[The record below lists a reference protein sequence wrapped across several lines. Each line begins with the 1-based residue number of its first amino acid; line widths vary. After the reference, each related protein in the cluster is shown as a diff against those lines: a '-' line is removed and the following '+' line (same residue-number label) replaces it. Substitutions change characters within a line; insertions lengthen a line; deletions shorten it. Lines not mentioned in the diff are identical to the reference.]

1 MLNIVL
7 MKSQSLSLRSTQ
19 HFFEIAVVLVAAPLA
34 LIWAPEGPITAPILR
49 DKSCQVIVNAL
60 LSVKCVVTEAVCTGP
75 DRPFFAHDRGRH
87 QGAKRPFNFMANQV
101 PDVKNKIRGLSPQ
114 ISENMKRTPEFFPPI
129 F

>member
-1 MLNIVL
+1 MMRQILSGHCELFIVCE
-7 MKSQSLSLRSTQ
+7 MC
-19 HFFEIAVVLVAAPLA
+19 
-34 LIWAPEGPITAPILR
+34 G
-49 DKSCQVIVNAL
+49 
-60 LSVKCVVTEAVCTGP
+60 
-75 DRPFFAHDRGRH
+75 DRPFFVHARGRH